1 MFITNKMKNNEHIV
15 KSYGNEIDDLV
26 ESLKAMK
33 EMVIEIVKMAEDV
46 VTFSA
51 KVSYD
56 EAQQKDQQ
64 INGLEKAIE
73 ARAITLLA
81 TRQPMAG
88 DLRFIVSAIKIV
100 SLLERIGD
108 RAKMT
113 IKKAATNVTPFTEE
127 VNKDI
132 RSMNKVII
140 NMINEV
146 FINIEKYHFSDLRK
160 AFEDD
165 NKVDDYYSETMK
177 LVIGAQESKPEDL
190 QEFIAKIKILKN
202 FERIGDYATKIAKIV
217 YYIAEGSNSPNF

>member
-51 KVSYD
+51 KVSYG

-100 SLLERIGD
+100 SLLELIGD

-177 LVIGAQESKPEDL
+177 LVIGAQESKPENL

>member
-33 EMVIEIVKMAEDV
+33 EMVVEIVKMAEDV

-51 KVSYD
+51 KASYD
-56 EAQQKDQQ
+56 EAQKKDQQ
-64 INGLEKAIE
+64 INSLEKAIE

>member
-1 MFITNKMKNNEHIV
+1 MKNNEHIV

-51 KVSYD
+51 KVSYG

-177 LVIGAQESKPEDL
+177 LVIGAQESKPENL

>member
-1 MFITNKMKNNEHIV
+1 MKNNEHIV

>member
-51 KVSYD
+51 KVSYG

-177 LVIGAQESKPEDL
+177 LVIGAQESNPEDL

>member
-56 EAQQKDQQ
+56 EAQKKDQQ

-177 LVIGAQESKPEDL
+177 LVIGAQESKPENL

>member
-1 MFITNKMKNNEHIV
+1 MKNNEHIV

-56 EAQQKDQQ
+56 EAQKKDQQ

-177 LVIGAQESKPEDL
+177 LVIGAQESKPENL

>member
-1 MFITNKMKNNEHIV
+1 MFIKNKMKNNEHIV

-113 IKKAATNVTPFTEE
+113 VKKAATNVTPFTEE

-146 FINIEKYHFSDLRK
+146 FINIEIYHSSDLRK

-165 NKVDDYYSETMK
+165 DKVDDYYSETMK
-177 LVIGAQESKPEDL
+177 LVIGAQESKPENL
-190 QEFIAKIKILKN
+190 QEFIAKIRILKN

-217 YYIAEGSNSPNF
+217 YYIAEGSNRPNF